1 MANETA
7 GKNLSV
13 MGNGETKSDVGSVYV
28 DSNSLLTSS
37 VYQSAFIESGDALIN
52 LWRKHGN

>member
-1 MANETA
+1 
-7 GKNLSV
+7 
-13 MGNGETKSDVGSVYV
+13 MGMDKTKSDGGSVYV

-37 VYQSAFIESGDALIN
+37 VYQSTLIESGDALIN